1 MSRRPCP
8 DLFKA
13 GELEGLTAR
22 RDHLLNEARRHCYRL
37 HLMPELTRALRET
50 TTDLL
55 RRELDGQAATKSP
68 GDAGRVG
75 QTLHARLPYRDD

>member
-13 GELEGLTAR
+13 SELDSLKAR
-22 RDHLLNEARRHCYRL
+22 RDRLLCEARRHRYRL
-37 HLMPELTRALRET
+37 HLMPDLTKALRET

-55 RRELDGQAATKSP
+55 RRELEDTTEPKP
-68 GDAGRVG
+68 LGDAGPVG
-75 QTLHARLPYRDD
+75 QTQHTRLPYRDD